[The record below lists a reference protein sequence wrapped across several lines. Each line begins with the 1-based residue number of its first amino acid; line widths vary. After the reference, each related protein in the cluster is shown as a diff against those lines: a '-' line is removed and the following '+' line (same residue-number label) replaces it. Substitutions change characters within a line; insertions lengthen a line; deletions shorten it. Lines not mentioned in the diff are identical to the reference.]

1 MFFVYPSISF
11 GLAFFAT
18 LDKDLVMI
26 FKPFLQISLVTFDK
40 AETGREGG
48 YRMGKNSSRRT

>member
-26 FKPFLQISLVTFDK
+26 FKPFLQISIVAFGISG
-40 AETGREGG
+40 TGREGR
-48 YRMGKNSSRRT
+48 YRMRKD